1 MSRDSS
7 YQPSSDDEISLADII
22 RFFLR
27 NAKLIGLIT
36 VGFTGLAFAYSLT
49 RPANYQ
55 QKNILAVQANAI
67 KLADR
72 TFPAENTANLNSL
85 VISALNNQNSQP
97 VQVSSTFDAGTQQL
111 TVTVNGIEAEALET
125 FSNTLPT
132 LIQDT
137 LQNHLNKQVLATITA
152 ADIDRS
158 RANEALA
165 QLNQQINDLGQNL
178 NNSSVAAIARL
189 NALEEQRAIL
199 TTNLAL
205 RQTDRRYLDEA
216 KTSPQSFLDKVVSVD
231 VLAQSEVEKLGV
243 PKRSLVLIAITSFI
257 MAVLVAIVREQL
269 VFISNTDA
277 QQSPA
282 KPQTDLEDLEESRQ
296 P

>member
-7 YQPSSDDEISLADII
+7 YQSSSDDEISLADII

-27 NAKLIGLIT
+27 NLTLIGLIT
-36 VGFTGLAFAYSLT
+36 IGFTGLALVYSLT

-55 QKNILAVQANAI
+55 QKSVLAIQANPI

-72 TFPAENTANLNSL
+72 TFPAENTANLNNL
-85 VISALNNQNSQP
+85 VISALNNQDNLSIQA
-97 VQVSSTFDAGTQQL
+97 SSTFDAGTQQL
-111 TVTVNGIEAEALET
+111 TVTATGTKAEALKS
-125 FSNTLPT
+125 FSTSLPT
-132 LIQDT
+132 FIQDT
-137 LQNHLNKQVLATITA
+137 LQSHLNKQVLATITA
-152 ADIDRS
+152 ADIEQS

-165 QLNQQINDLGQNL
+165 QLNQQINTIGPSL
-178 NNSSVAAIARL
+178 NNSSIAAIARL

-205 RQTDRRYLDEA
+205 RQADSRYLDEA
-216 KTSPQSFLDKVVSVD
+216 KASPQAFIDKVVSIS
-231 VLAQSEVEKLGV
+231 VLAQSEVEKLGFQ
-243 PKRSLVLIAITSFI
+243 KRSIVLIAITSFI

-269 VFISNTDA
+269 VLIGNADA
-277 QQSPA
+277 QKTLAAPQSE
-282 KPQTDLEDLEESRQ
+282 LEDLEESRQ